1 MLWSK
6 SEEDVLRKLWIRQ
19 DIDRFAI
26 AEILTNRSSGAIAK
40 HASEMNLKKEYTPK
54 INIDKL
60 REVELF
66 EI

>member
-1 MLWSK
+1 MKWSEK
-6 SEEDVLRKLWIRQ
+6 EEKILIRLYPRW
-19 DIDRFAI
+19 DLTKFDI
-26 AEILTNRSSGAIAK
+26 AEILTNRTPSAISK